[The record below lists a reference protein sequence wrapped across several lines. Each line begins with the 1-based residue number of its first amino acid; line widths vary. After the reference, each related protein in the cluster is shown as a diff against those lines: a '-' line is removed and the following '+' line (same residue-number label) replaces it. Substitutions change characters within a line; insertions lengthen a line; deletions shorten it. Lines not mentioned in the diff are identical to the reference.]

1 MAGVER
7 ERKPSQR
14 SCHGCALGY
23 QTLLD
28 KSSHLCEQDI
38 TRKIKFYRLETGKCP
53 VEEFFDSLTNKQF
66 EKIAFVLDLIEQ
78 IDIVPRKYFK
88 KLKGADEIWEVRVQH
103 GNNIFRI
110 LGFFD
115 GKELVILNHA
125 FTKKS
130 QKIPQKE
137 IATAEKRK
145 RNYFKQKVKKNE

>member
-1 MAGVER
+1 MR
-7 ERKPSQR
+7 
-14 SCHGCALGY
+14 
-23 QTLLD
+23 
-28 KSSHLCEQDI
+28 I
-38 TRKIKFYRLETGKCP
+38 IKFYRLETGKCP

-88 KLKGADEIWEVRVQH
+88 KLKGTDDIWEVRVQQ

-115 GKELVILNHA
+115 GKDLVVLNHA

-130 QKIPQKE
+130 QKIPKKE
-137 IATAEKRK
+137 IAVAEKRK
-145 RNYFKQKVKKNE
+145 RNYLKQKDLK

>member
-1 MAGVER
+1 M
-7 ERKPSQR
+7 
-14 SCHGCALGY
+14 
-23 QTLLD
+23 
-28 KSSHLCEQDI
+28 
-38 TRKIKFYRLETGKCP
+38 RKIKFYILETGKSP

-88 KLKGADEIWEVRVQH
+88 KLKGADDIWEIRVQQ

-115 GKELVILNHA
+115 GKDLVVLNHA

-137 IATAEKRK
+137 IALAEKRK
-145 RNYFKQKVKKNE
+145 RNYFNKRT

>member
-1 MAGVER
+1 M
-7 ERKPSQR
+7 
-14 SCHGCALGY
+14 
-23 QTLLD
+23 
-28 KSSHLCEQDI
+28 
-38 TRKIKFYRLETGKCP
+38 RKIKFYRLETGKSP

-66 EKIAFVLDLIEQ
+66 EKISFVLDLIEQ

-88 KLKGADEIWEVRVQH
+88 KLKGTDDIWEVRIQH

-115 GKELVILNHA
+115 GKDLVVLNHA

-137 IATAEKRK
+137 IAVAEKRK
-145 RNYFKQKVKKNE
+145 RNYFKKKEIK

>member
-1 MAGVER
+1 MR
-7 ERKPSQR
+7 E
-14 SCHGCALGY
+14 
-23 QTLLD
+23 
-28 KSSHLCEQDI
+28 
-38 TRKIKFYRLETGKCP
+38 IKFYKLKTGKSP

-66 EKIAFVLDLIEQ
+66 EKIAFVLDLVEQ

-88 KLKGADEIWEVRVQH
+88 KLKGADDIWEIRVQQ

-115 GKELVILNHA
+115 GKDLVVLNHA

-137 IATAEKRK
+137 IALAEKRK
-145 RNYFKQKVKKNE
+145 RNYFNKRT